1 MKSMLTACDDY
12 HPEEKKRIL
21 AGIRQESLD
30 KIDVASRTDWLDA
43 ELVIQIDVGLHE
55 ELGDDGLVDFWR
67 RFTRT
72 ASRIPILKP
81 VAEGIMRLFAAP
93 PRVFGM
99 LPRAWALLTRDMGR
113 VEVDADERSR
123 LIVLRMVD
131 VPPLSRPE
139 LYSLGNLGSYRGILD
154 LLSTPGEV
162 VADPSRIAD
171 GEYRFEIRW
180 E

>member
-12 HPEEKKRIL
+12 RPEERKRIL
-21 AGIRQESLD
+21 AGIPQESLD
-30 KIDVASRTDWLDA
+30 RIDVASRTDWLDA
-43 ELVIQIDVGLHE
+43 EIVIQIDVGLHQ
-55 ELGDDGLVDFWR
+55 ELGDDGLVEFWR

-81 VAEGIMRLFAAP
+81 VAEGIVRLFAAP

-99 LPRAWALLTRDMGR
+99 LPRAWGLLTRDMGKI
-113 VEVDADERSR
+113 EVDVDVKSR
-123 LIVLRMVD
+123 VIVLRMVD

-139 LYSLGNLGSYRGILD
+139 LYNLGNLGSYRGILD

-162 VADPSRIAD
+162 VSDPSRIAD